1 MLLEQE
7 ALERE
12 PAEPGLIKKP
22 FRHLLLKFLL
32 NGKRPREAQPRSRF
46 RKAARGVLSGCLEA
60 NAEMLRVR

>member
-32 NGKRPREAQPRSRF
+32 TESGPGSPAPEPLQKSRPWSAERMPRS
-46 RKAARGVLSGCLEA
+46 
-60 NAEMLRVR
+60 

>member
-32 NGKRPREAQPRSRF
+32 NGKRPREPSPG
-46 RKAARGVLSGCLEA
+46 AASEKPPVEC
-60 NAEMLRVR
+60 